1 MEKDS
6 IVAPVQIVLDAAAA
20 ARQLVANEV
29 QVHPGFADLYNK
41 LGLLDIYDG
50 RPDRAVRSFRE
61 ALGINPG
68 YFWAAANLAFALAG
82 AGHEEEA
89 LVAFSPKGIFHDYPD
104 FPLVRA
110 ALLLEVNEP
119 DQAASILAEARDD
132 HPFHTHLRALTALHR
147 GDRQGAM
154 AALLEAAKRSG
165 ALDRLYRQRELLGP
179 SALERVSPRQAAA
192 PIRIFP
198 GLFELYEFFAEIY
211 ARHGF
216 RNRAHQS
223 FEEAQ
228 VLWPSPAR
236 FAWNQGRLA
245 SWMGDAIDA
254 RRGFVEAIEADPEL
268 VDAHLALGLE
278 YAGDG
283 NAPQAIREFER
294 AAELRPGYAD
304 IRYQLGL
311 AYVEVGRLSDAIGAF
326 RAALSINP
334 AFHFARQNLA
344 LALFRDGRL
353 GQAIQEYDRLIA
365 AGRRS
370 ADLYMQLGLAQ
381 VENGDAAEGEKMFRC
396 GIEQN
401 PDFALNYYH
410 LGVACQRLGRREDA
424 RAAWKQFLDRNRQ
437 SDLAQ
442 EVLRQMEE

>member
-1 MEKDS
+1 MEKES

-20 ARQLVANEV
+20 ARQLVTNEV

-41 LGLLDIYDG
+41 LGLLEIYDG
-50 RPDRAVRSFRE
+50 RPERAARSFRE

-68 YFWAAANLAFALAG
+68 YFWAAANLAFALVG
-82 AGHEEEA
+82 SGQDEEA
-89 LVAFSPKGIFHDYPD
+89 LDALPDSGIFHDHPD

-110 ALLLEVNEP
+110 ALLLEAGDP
-119 DQAASILAEARDD
+119 DRAAAILGEIPDRT
-132 HPFHTHLRALTALHR
+132 PFHAHLRALTALHQ

-154 AALLEAAKRSG
+154 RALLDASARSG

-192 PIRIFP
+192 PIRVFP
-198 GLFELYEFFAEIY
+198 GLHELYEFFAEIY

-216 RNRAHQS
+216 RNRALQS

-228 VLWPSPAR
+228 VLWPDPAR

-245 SWMGDAIDA
+245 SWMGDPDDA
-254 RRGFVEAIEADPEL
+254 RRFFVEAIEASPEM
-268 VDAHLALGLE
+268 VDAHLALGME
-278 YAGDG
+278 YAGEG
-283 NAPQAIREFER
+283 NTPLAIREFER

-304 IRYQLGL
+304 VRYQLGL
-311 AYVEVGRLSDAIGAF
+311 TYVEVGRLSDAIGAF

-344 LALFRDGRL
+344 LSLFRDGRHE
-353 GQAIQEYDRLIA
+353 QAVQEYERLIA

-370 ADLYMQLGLAQ
+370 ADLYMQLGIAY
-381 VENGDAAEGEKMFRC
+381 VHADDAARGEKMFRC

-410 LGVACQRLGRREDA
+410 LGVACQRQGRRDDA
-424 RAAWKQFLDRNRQ
+424 RAAWKQFLERNRQ